1 MPSNVFIGF
10 TKNLKNENIKLF
22 KSLQNL
28 KEKKVFCGQKKGRII
43 L

>member
-28 KEKKVFCGQKKGRII
+28 KEKENFFAVKRGRFI